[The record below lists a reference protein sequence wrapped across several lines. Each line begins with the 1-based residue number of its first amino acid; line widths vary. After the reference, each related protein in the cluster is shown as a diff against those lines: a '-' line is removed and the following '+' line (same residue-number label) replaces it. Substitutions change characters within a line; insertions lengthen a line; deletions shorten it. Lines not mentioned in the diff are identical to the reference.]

1 MIVIVQRDTMYP
13 CITVTNIC
21 ISRFN
26 SRAAQSA
33 RYTLTRT
40 LARVDYDRLRPVNHS
55 PSLLP
60 RFCSF
65 YSRNVTIAL
74 IVETGSKTIVTSR
87 DKETATFENK
97 RANKLVLSGVSP
109 PSPPSSFRF
118 TSRRSFQTSCT
129 PLGCAYL
136 TYRLNTNNATDTS
149 RDNEGSKGGE
159 RNERSKE
166 KETRTFLVDVD
177 LGVGVEI
184 LIGSGCE

>member
-97 RANKLVLSGVSP
+97 RANKLVLSGVP
-109 PSPPSSFRF
+109 PLSSLFLPFYLSTFLPNLVHPPWLRVFNIPIKYEQCHRYKGVE
-118 TSRRSFQTSCT
+118 TTKDRKGARGMKGAKRRK
-129 PLGCAYL
+129 
-136 TYRLNTNNATDTS
+136 R
-149 RDNEGSKGGE
+149 
-159 RNERSKE
+159 ERSSW
-166 KETRTFLVDVD
+166 TWISAWVWR
-177 LGVGVEI
+177 
-184 LIGSGCE
+184 S

>member
-26 SRAAQSA
+26 SRAAQSV

-97 RANKLVLSGVSP
+97 RANKLVLSGVP

-136 TYRLNTNNATDTS
+136 TYRLNTNNATDT
-149 RDNEGSKGGE
+149 RE
-159 RNERSKE
+159 
-166 KETRTFLVDVD
+166 
-177 LGVGVEI
+177 
-184 LIGSGCE
+184 